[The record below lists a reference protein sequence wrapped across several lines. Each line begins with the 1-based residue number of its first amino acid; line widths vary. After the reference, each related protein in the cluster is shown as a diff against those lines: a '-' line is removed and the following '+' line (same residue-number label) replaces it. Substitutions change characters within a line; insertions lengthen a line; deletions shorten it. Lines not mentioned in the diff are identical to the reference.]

1 MFNLKGILMTELE
14 IEYERLKIKY
24 KNGRLT
30 KDQLA
35 SELNISVVTVS
46 RRLKTGKDIPNYQK
60 AEGKT
65 SRVYFP
71 ILEVAKYLVKTT
83 KTKITS

>member
-1 MFNLKGILMTELE
+1 MSDLE
-14 IEYERLKIKY
+14 IEHERLRIKY

-46 RRLKTGKDIPNYQK
+46 RRLKTGKDLPNYQK
-60 AEGKT
+60 AEGKAA
-65 SRVYFP
+65 RVYFP

-83 KTKITS
+83 KTR

>member
-1 MFNLKGILMTELE
+1 MTELE

-46 RRLKTGKDIPNYQK
+46 RRLKTGKEKLN
-60 AEGKT
+60 
-65 SRVYFP
+65 F
-71 ILEVAKYLVKTT
+71 
-83 KTKITS
+83 